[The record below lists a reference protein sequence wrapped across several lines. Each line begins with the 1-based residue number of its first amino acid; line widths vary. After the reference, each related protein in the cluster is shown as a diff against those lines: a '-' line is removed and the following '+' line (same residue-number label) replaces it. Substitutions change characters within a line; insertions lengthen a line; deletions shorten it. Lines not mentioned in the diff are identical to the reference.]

1 MVKKAQWL
9 TRGVPLITP
18 NPPLYTSSDY
28 QASIAAPVEETS
40 DCCDSLATPSSQS

>member
-9 TRGVPLITP
+9 TRGVPLATP
-18 NPPLYTSSDY
+18 PPLYTSSDY
-28 QASIAAPVEETS
+28 QASMAAPVEETS